1 LIKEESMLEQTL
13 SDNSLK
19 TIERTL
25 LSEIMKLKRD
35 IKKFLPCNKVYHT
48 NVINYE
54 WTNNKILEALDSYK
68 LIK

>member
-1 LIKEESMLEQTL
+1 MLEQTL

-19 TIERTL
+19 TIEKIL
-25 LSEIMKLKRD
+25 LSEAMKLKRKMKE
-35 IKKFLPCNKVYHT
+35 ILPCNKVYHT

-54 WTNNKILEALDSYK
+54 RAYNQMLDALDFYG

>member
-1 LIKEESMLEQTL
+1 MLEQTL

-19 TIERTL
+19 TIERIL
-25 LSEIMKLKRD
+25 LSEAMKLKRKMKE
-35 IKKFLPCNKVYHT
+35 ILPCNKVYHT

-54 WTNNKILEALDSYK
+54 RAYNQMLEALDFYG

>member
-1 LIKEESMLEQTL
+1 MSMLEQTL

-25 LSEIMKLKRD
+25 LSEIMKLKRKMKE
-35 IKKFLPCNKVYHT
+35 ILPCNKVYHT

>member
-1 LIKEESMLEQTL
+1 MLEQTL

-19 TIERTL
+19 TIERIL
-25 LSEIMKLKRD
+25 LSEAMKLKRKMKE
-35 IKKFLPCNKVYHT
+35 ILPCNKVYHM

-54 WTNNKILEALDSYK
+54 RAYNQVLEAMEFYG